1 MSERVET
8 TGEAAG
14 GNAGPGN
21 VESGDPT
28 GNAGAG
34 SAEPGISAGNAGAGS
49 GARGS
54 TGASGSN
61 GRGAQGSWRMRRR
74 LGSMV
79 LGFQAPVLLFAAV
92 AGRAIA
98 LVSEPERAGLVF
110 GAGLALA
117 ALAIVAAVAMRSRSG
132 VWLGWATQVATFAY
146 AVATPMMIAVG
157 VIFTGLWVLALRQ
170 GRKADA
176 LTDRYLA
183 EHPGA

>member
-8 TGEAAG
+8 TGGASVG

-21 VESGDPT
+21 VESGASA

-49 GARGS
+49 GARGI
-54 TGASGSN
+54 GGSN
-61 GRGAQGSWRMRRR
+61 GRGAQGSWRMRQR

-117 ALAIVAAVAMRSRSG
+117 ALAVVAAIAMRSRAG

-146 AVATPMMIAVG
+146 AIATPMMIAVG
-157 VIFTGLWVLALRQ
+157 VIFTALWVLALRQ